1 MRRFRGILFAIAS
14 SATFGLI
21 PLFSIPLLKAGMAPP
36 SILFYRL
43 GFAAVMMGAIAVASG
58 RSLRIGAKDATVLA
72 GLGALYL
79 GTSLG
84 LLLSYRYI
92 PSGVTTTIHF
102 LYPLVVALAM
112 ILFFG
117 ERSSGRLILAIALS
131 LGGVGL
137 LSWGDTGSDAPYKGV
152 LLASCT
158 VFTYAI
164 YIITVMKSRVAQ
176 MDSLV
181 LTFYIL
187 LFGALC
193 FLLAALAT
201 TGRIDPIR
209 SGEEWLNALMLAAVP
224 TVFSNLTLVMAIKR
238 IGSTMTSILGSME
251 PLTAVAVGVV
261 RFDEGFGPRSA
272 VGLVLVLT
280 AVILVILQSRPHP
293 RHTLAQSK

>member
-1 MRRFRGILFAIAS
+1 MRRFRGILCAIAS

-58 RSLRIGAKDATVLA
+58 RSLRIGAKDAIVLA

-84 LLLSYRYI
+84 LLLSYLYI

-117 ERSSGRLILAIALS
+117 ERSSARLGLAVALS

-137 LSWGDTGSDAPYKGV
+137 LSWGDMGSDAPLKGV
-152 LLASCT
+152 LLASFT

-164 YIITVMKSRVAQ
+164 YIITVMKSRVAK
-176 MDSLV
+176 MDSLA
-181 LTFYIL
+181 LTFFIL
-187 LFGALC
+187 FFGALC
-193 FLLAALAT
+193 FLAASLAT

-209 SGEEWLNALMLAAVP
+209 TSEAWCNALMLAAVP
-224 TVFSNLTLVMAIKR
+224 TVFSNLMLVMAIKH

-251 PLTAVAVGVV
+251 PLTAVVVGVL
-261 RFDEGFGPRSA
+261 RFGERFNFRSA
-272 VGLVLVLT
+272 AGLVLVLT
-280 AVILVILQSRPHP
+280 AVILVILHSHPHP
-293 RHTLAQSK
+293 NRSAQGSE